1 MVILTADHTT
11 QAPST
16 VYTACTGAT
25 APTTLIIYI
34 GFFAGCGASGTLE
47 AQLALEHTGSGGGA
61 SNDGELTRERVWRVM
76 DTLAKR
82 RRI

>member
-1 MVILTADHTT
+1 MQRFI
-11 QAPST
+11 
-16 VYTACTGAT
+16 
-25 APTTLIIYI
+25 
-34 GFFAGCGASGTLE
+34 ASGTLE